1 MSLENYMTMAKKV
14 TNIEVKDTIIRTLQ
28 QDGIDYVCITDIA
41 RQKNAEE
48 PKDVVK
54 NWMRLKNTIEYMGLW
69 EKLNNPQFKGVG
81 FDSLFQEAGSNA
93 FTLSPTKWIE
103 QTNAIGIVCT
113 TGRNGGTYAQKD
125 IAFKFANWVSVEFE
139 LYLVKEFQRLK
150 EEEQK
155 QIGWSAKRELSR
167 INYRIHTD
175 AIKQNIVPD
184 EIDAYHKS
192 LIYAEEADVLNVAMF
207 GMTAKEWRDANPDK
221 KGNIR
226 DYATINELIC
236 LSNMEN
242 LNAVFINDGLPQSE
256 RLVKLNQIAI
266 QQMKV
271 LEESENR
278 RLLK

>member
-1 MSLENYMTMAKKV
+1 MKVMAKKV
-14 TNIEVKDTIIRTLQ
+14 TNIEVKDTLIRTMQ
-28 QDGIDYVCITDIA
+28 QNGMDYVCLTDIA

-81 FDSLFQEAGSNA
+81 FDPLFQEAGTNA

-113 TGRNGGTYAQKD
+113 TGRNGGTYAQRD
-125 IAFKFANWVSVEFE
+125 IAFKFANWISVEFE

-155 QIGWSAKRELSR
+155 LIGWSVKRELSKL
-167 INYRIHTD
+167 NYHIHTD
-175 AIKQNIVPD
+175 AIKQNIVPE

-207 GMTAKEWRDANPDK
+207 GITAKEWRDANPDR

-242 LNAVFINDGLPQSE
+242 LNAVFINDGMPQTE
-256 RLVKLNQIAI
+256 RLIKLNQVAI

-271 LEESENR
+271 LEESQDR
-278 RLLK
+278 KYLK

>member
-1 MSLENYMTMAKKV
+1 MAKKSII
-14 TNIEVKDTIIRTLQ
+14 TVKDTNIRTMTIN
-28 QDGIDYVCITDIA
+28 GIDYVCITDIA

-81 FDSLFQEAGSNA
+81 FDPLFQEAGSNA

-103 QTNAIGIVCT
+103 QTNAIGIVCVA
-113 TGRNGGTYAQKD
+113 GRNGGTYAQRD

-155 QIGWSAKRELSR
+155 QIGWSVKRELSK

-175 AIKQNIVPD
+175 AIKNRLIPE
-184 EIDAYHKS
+184 EITSAQAS
-192 LIYAEEADVLNVAMF
+192 IIYAEEADVLNVAMF
-207 GMTAKEWRDANPDK
+207 GMTAKQWREANPEL

-242 LNAVFINDGLPQSE
+242 INAVLINDGVPQGE

-266 QQMKV
+266 QQMQV
-271 LEESENR
+271 LEGNNNR
-278 RLLK
+278 GLLK